1 MGSDRTFG
9 QLVADY
15 LVSAIEA
22 DGTVVAKRMGTS
34 PRRTAGG
41 VQSAVPV
48 PAALCGV
55 DCGGEQ
61 DHAVFM
67 ERRVRLTPT
76 KVQSLLKEL
85 RASLEDLYGDNLV
98 GIRLFGSYA
107 RRQATP
113 DSDVDV
119 LLVLR
124 EIGDYGTEVR
134 RVSDLLSRVSLECGK
149 TIVPVFVDAKRLA
162 AASDPFMANVA
173 REAVPA

>member
-1 MGSDRTFG
+1 
-9 QLVADY
+9 
-15 LVSAIEA
+15 
-22 DGTVVAKRMGTS
+22 
-34 PRRTAGG
+34 
-41 VQSAVPV
+41 
-48 PAALCGV
+48 
-55 DCGGEQ
+55 
-61 DHAVFM
+61 M
-67 ERRVRLTPT
+67 ERRVRLTPA

-85 RASLEDLYGDNLV
+85 RSSLEDLYGNNLV

-134 RVSDLLSRVSLECGK
+134 RVSDLLSRVSLEYGK
-149 TIVPVFVDAKRLA
+149 TIAPVFVDAEEFS

>member
-1 MGSDRTFG
+1 
-9 QLVADY
+9 
-15 LVSAIEA
+15 
-22 DGTVVAKRMGTS
+22 
-34 PRRTAGG
+34 
-41 VQSAVPV
+41 
-48 PAALCGV
+48 
-55 DCGGEQ
+55 
-61 DHAVFM
+61 M
-67 ERRVRLTPT
+67 EPVRLTPRN
-76 KVQSLLKEL
+76 VQSLLKEL

-107 RRQATP
+107 RREATP

-134 RVSDLLSRVSLECGK
+134 RVSDLLSRVSLEYGK
-149 TIVPVFVDAKRLA
+149 TIAPVFVDATRFS

>member
-1 MGSDRTFG
+1 
-9 QLVADY
+9 
-15 LVSAIEA
+15 
-22 DGTVVAKRMGTS
+22 
-34 PRRTAGG
+34 
-41 VQSAVPV
+41 
-48 PAALCGV
+48 
-55 DCGGEQ
+55 
-61 DHAVFM
+61 M

-124 EIGDYGTEVR
+124 DIGDYGTEVR
-134 RVSDLLSRVSLECGK
+134 RVSDLLSRVSLQYGK
-149 TIVPVFVDAKRLA
+149 TVVPVIVDAQRFSA
-162 AASDPFMANVA
+162 AADPFMANVA